1 MRNVVRSRLQEDAPI
16 YKRMIEQIKGGVWKP
31 KTMRN
36 GRLVD
41 TKDETLQ
48 NLETTLASIEADIE
62 DMAD

>member
-1 MRNVVRSRLQEDAPI
+1 
-16 YKRMIEQIKGGVWKP
+16 MIEQIKARVWKP

>member
-16 YKRMIEQIKGGVWKP
+16 YKSMIEQIKAGVWKP